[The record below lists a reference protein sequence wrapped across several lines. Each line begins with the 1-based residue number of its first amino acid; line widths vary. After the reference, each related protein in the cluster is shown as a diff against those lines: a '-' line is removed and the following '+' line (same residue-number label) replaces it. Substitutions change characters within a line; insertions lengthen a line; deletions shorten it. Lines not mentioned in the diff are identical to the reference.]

1 MSNQLNPNTILSH
14 EFEYAAQTAFQAN
27 EDRVRVFN
35 YYLATAGTMIAASV
49 LGDLSNDT
57 HLTVFALA
65 IAGLAF
71 LGFISLLK
79 LAKLRMAWA
88 DSVRAMCQIKKYYV
102 ETCGEAQLKEAFL
115 WTGDTIPAVG
125 KKWTVAF
132 LMAVTIAVL
141 SSASAGGV
149 VLIRDL
155 AVVGKMWVYK
165 GAVVGFLS
173 FVGQI
178 AVWRHLCSSPSNSER
193 NQERDSGNT

>member
-49 LGDLSNDT
+49 LGNLNNDT

-79 LAKLRMAWA
+79 LAKLRISWA
-88 DSVRAMCQIKKYYV
+88 ESVRAMCKIKKYYI
-102 ETCGEAQLKEAFL
+102 ETCSGTQLKDAFL
-115 WTGDTIPAVG
+115 WTGDTIPSVG

-149 VLIRDL
+149 VLIRGL
-155 AVVGKMWVYK
+155 ATASEMWIYK
-165 GAVVGFLS
+165 GAAVGFLC
-173 FVGQI
+173 FVGQM
-178 AVWRHLCSSPSNSER
+178 AVWHRLCRSSSNSEHG
-193 NQERDSGNT
+193 QDKG